1 MSITYIETKQRQI
14 LFCQI
19 NLWIYTTLNF
29 MMKRRFYDDRIQKS
43 LS

>member
-19 NLWIYTTLNF
+19 NLWIYTKLHDEEEIL
-29 MMKRRFYDDRIQKS
+29 R
-43 LS
+43 